1 MLGTERSGPAGVK
14 WGWIAPA
21 ARLFLPAGRVIPA
34 GFDQGA
40 LASPVKDGG
49 PAHAA
54 VIDALIEIEPA
65 ADLQDAMDERG
76 DMFDVKVR
84 AVSVVRA
91 DRTLPKYKRLGMGRI
106 AWVFRVSE
114 RELCE
119 WWAAYEGGGVDA
131 LRSSE
136 VNRGREA
143 RVGAE
148 VLAEA
153 RDALLARNAQAAAAG
168 SARGAKR
175 LSAEEFG
182 KEIKKRT
189 GVDYSRSHLYTL
201 LAALE
206 R

>member
-1 MLGTERSGPAGVK
+1 MQRKMQSR
-14 WGWIAPA
+14 IAPA
-21 ARLFLPAGRVIPA
+21 SRRPLPAARVIPA
-34 GFDQGA
+34 GFYQGA

-54 VIDALIEIEPA
+54 VIDALIKTYRPGA
-65 ADLQDAMDERG
+65 RLQGALDERG
-76 DMFDVKVR
+76 DMFDVRVR
-84 AVSVVRA
+84 AVSVVSA
-91 DRTLPKYKRLGMGRI
+91 DRTLPKYERLGMRRI
-106 AWVFRVSE
+106 AWLFHVTVNT
-114 RELCE
+114 LYE
-119 WWAAYEGGGVDA
+119 WCAAYESGGVDA

-136 VNRGREA
+136 GNRGREA

-168 SARGAKR
+168 NAKGAKR
-175 LSAEEFG
+175 LSAKEFG
-182 KEIKKRT
+182 KEIKRRT

>member
-1 MLGTERSGPAGVK
+1 M
-14 WGWIAPA
+14 
-21 ARLFLPAGRVIPA
+21 
-34 GFDQGA
+34 
-40 LASPVKDGG
+40 ASPVKDGG
-49 PAHAA
+49 PAHGA
-54 VIDALIEIEPA
+54 VIDTLIEIEPA

-91 DRTLPKYKRLGMGRI
+91 DRTLPKYGRLGMRRI
-106 AWVFRVSE
+106 AWLFHVTE
-114 RELCE
+114 KTLYE
-119 WWAAYEGGGVDA
+119 WCAAYESGGVDA
-131 LRSSE
+131 LRSKAG
-136 VNRGREA
+136 NLGREA

-153 RDALLARNAQAAAAG
+153 RGALLARNAQAAATGNAK
-168 SARGAKR
+168 GAKR

-182 KEIKKRT
+182 REIKKRT
-189 GVDYSRSHLYTL
+189 GVDYSRGHLYTL